1 MNETAIYQFKRDF
14 IIKTLVQEVQFA
26 QWLRSIF
33 YLNQKLSEEF
43 DLIYQDAFYVKL
55 YTLLEEGLKYATK
68 VREILSKG
76 GNISNT
82 QWYSTL
88 IESLLKIRSSLD
100 ESELLYI
107 EYRRHSAS
115 HIFQNSYE
123 HIQEDLSIKKIRK
136 ERDLAVINNLIEGL
150 IRKHGSDRNIDEYL
164 NNKLH
169 PELTRIYD
177 SLK

>member
-1 MNETAIYQFKRDF
+1 MNTIAIYQFKQDF

-26 QWLRSIF
+26 QWLRSTF
-33 YLNQKLSEEF
+33 YLNQKLFEEF
-43 DLIYQDAFYVKL
+43 DLIYQEAFYVKL

-76 GNISNT
+76 ENISKT
-82 QWYSTL
+82 QWYTTL

-115 HIFQNSYE
+115 HIFQNDYE
-123 HIQEDLSIKKIRK
+123 HIQDDLSIKKIRK
-136 ERDLAVINNLIEGL
+136 KRDLAVIKNSTEDL
-150 IRKHGSDRNIDEYL
+150 IRKHGSDRKIDEYL
-164 NNKLH
+164 NKKLH
-169 PELTRIYD
+169 PELTRLYD
-177 SLK
+177 NLK